1 MDHFAGL
8 DVSVKETSVC
18 IVDDTGRIV
27 REVKV
32 ASEPEALL
40 SVLKNPAYH
49 FKRIGLEAGP
59 LSQWLF
65 SALAEAGLP
74 VICVE
79 TRHMRAVLKAQINK
93 TDRNDARGMAQ
104 MMRAGLYRPVHVKT
118 LRSQKLRMLLT
129 HRKLLLSKAIA
140 IDNDLRGTL
149 RNFGLKVG
157 IVGTV
162 KFEAR
167 IKELVEN
174 LPDLAVLVEPML
186 VVRRVLREQIGI
198 LHRRLLAIVRDDE
211 VCQRLMTVPG
221 VGPVVA
227 LTYRATVDL
236 PARFRNSKAVGVVFG
251 LTPSKYQ
258 SGEINRTGAISKC
271 GDEMMRC
278 VLYEAAQVMLTRT
291 NKWSWLKAW
300 AMKIARHR
308 GMKKAIVALA
318 RRLAVIM
325 HRIWVDGTEF
335 RWTREA
341 AAHENRSGTTTIGEH
356 SSSTERWK
364 DVPRGTMDEVSS
376 LGRLDLPF
384 VLRRGRP
391 IDCSASFSNP
401 IVEGP

>member
-1 MDHFAGL
+1 MVTGLKHQKEKRSMDHFAGL
-8 DVSVKETSVC
+8 DISVKDTSVC
-18 IVDDTGRIV
+18 IVDDTGKIV

-32 ASEPEALL
+32 ASQPDALL
-40 SVLKNPAYH
+40 PVLTTPTYH
-49 FKRIGLEAGP
+49 FKRIELEARP
-59 LSQWLF
+59 LSQRLF

-118 LRSQKLRMLLT
+118 LRSQKLQTLST
-129 HRKLLLSKAIA
+129 HRKLLQSKAIS

-157 IVGTV
+157 VVGKV
-162 KFEAR
+162 RFEAR

-174 LPDLAVLVEPML
+174 LPDLALLVEPLL
-186 VVRRVLREQIGI
+186 VVRRVLREQLGI

-211 VCQRLMTVPG
+211 VCRRLMTTPG

-227 LTYRATVDL
+227 LTYRATVDV
-236 PARFRNSKAVGVVFG
+236 PARFRKSKSVGAVFG
-251 LTPSKYQ
+251 LTCAKYQ
-258 SGEINRTGAISKC
+258 SGESERSGRISRC
-271 GDEMMRC
+271 GDEMMR
-278 VLYEAAQVMLTRT
+278 VMLYEAAQAMLHSKR
-291 NKWSWLKAW
+291 WSWLKAW

-335 RWTREA
+335 QWTREA
-341 AAHENRSGTTTIGEH
+341 AVA
-356 SSSTERWK
+356 
-364 DVPRGTMDEVSS
+364 
-376 LGRLDLPF
+376 
-384 VLRRGRP
+384 
-391 IDCSASFSNP
+391 
-401 IVEGP
+401 

>member
-8 DVSVKETSVC
+8 DVSVKQTSVC
-18 IVDDTGRIV
+18 IVDEVGKIV

-40 SVLKNPAYH
+40 AVLQNPAYR

-59 LSQWLF
+59 LSQWLY
-65 SALAEAGLP
+65 SALAEADLP
-74 VICVE
+74 AVCVE

-93 TDRNDARGMAQ
+93 TDRNDARGIAQ
-104 MMRAGLYRPVHVKT
+104 MMRVGLYRPVHVKT

-140 IDNDLRGTL
+140 VENDLRGTL

-157 IVGTV
+157 IVGKV

-167 IKELVEN
+167 ILELVEN
-174 LPDLAVLVEPML
+174 LPDLAVLVEPL
-186 VVRRVLREQIGI
+186 LIVRRALREQIGV
-198 LHRRLLAIVRDDE
+198 LHSRLLTIVRDDD
-211 VCQRLMTVPG
+211 VCRRLMTVPG

-227 LTYRATVDL
+227 LTYRATVDV
-236 PARFRNSKAVGVVFG
+236 PARFKNSKAVGAVFG

-258 SGEINRTGAISKC
+258 SGEIDRSGGISRC
-271 GDEMMRC
+271 GDEMMR
-278 VLYEAAQVMLTRT
+278 VMLYEAAQVMLTRT

-318 RRLAVIM
+318 RRLAVIL

-335 RWTREA
+335 RWTREVVA
-341 AAHENRSGTTTIGEH
+341 A
-356 SSSTERWK
+356 
-364 DVPRGTMDEVSS
+364 
-376 LGRLDLPF
+376 
-384 VLRRGRP
+384 
-391 IDCSASFSNP
+391 
-401 IVEGP
+401 

>member
-8 DVSVKETSVC
+8 DVSVKDTSVC
-18 IVDDTGRIV
+18 IVDSTGKIV

-40 SVLKNPAYH
+40 AVLTNPAYH

-59 LSQWLF
+59 LSQWLY
-65 SALAEAGLP
+65 SALDEASLP

-93 TDRNDARGMAQ
+93 TDQNDARGMAQ

-129 HRKLLLSKAIA
+129 HRKLLQSKAIA

-157 IVGTV
+157 VVGTV

-174 LPDLAVLVEPML
+174 LPDLAVLVEPLLM
-186 VVRRVLREQIGI
+186 VRRVLREQFSI

-211 VCQRLMTVPG
+211 VCRRLMTVPG

-227 LTYRATVDL
+227 
-236 PARFRNSKAVGVVFG
+236 

-271 GDEMMRC
+271 GDEMMR
-278 VLYEAAQVMLTRT
+278 VMLYEAAQIMLVRLA
-291 NKWSWLKAW
+291 KWSWLKAW

-341 AAHENRSGTTTIGEH
+341 AVA
-356 SSSTERWK
+356 
-364 DVPRGTMDEVSS
+364 
-376 LGRLDLPF
+376 
-384 VLRRGRP
+384 
-391 IDCSASFSNP
+391 
-401 IVEGP
+401 